1 MYRLEKYQD
10 RSKLT
15 IYGYVG
21 GSYLDARTIENV
33 LHDIEQTNCKKIE
46 FWLHTYGGDVFEG
59 NMIKVF
65 MERFIANGG
74 EIEIHCPGILASMGA
89 VIMLSA
95 TKVHL
100 VRNGFIMIHAP
111 SGGAWG
117 NAKKMEQTAKLLRS
131 IEKAFKQD
139 LKGCGI
145 SDEQAN
151 EWMDGNDY
159 WLSAEEALKLG
170 LIDSIIDPIGK
181 TIKELDKDS
190 AVELGSEAVFN
201 QYTAIGDFNQKT
213 NDMDK
218 KTLINRFG
226 LTTVTEA
233 NTDEEVLKAVEDK
246 MAEER
251 AKAEKSEQELQALNH
266 KSIENAVDNAINS
279 GKIKAEKRAEYIAR
293 GKKIGLEELNAIFED
308 MKSYETISDKIDGK
322 KTEQTRADWD
332 WDKWQKEDPEG
343 LEAMSKND
351 KKAFNALYKKEF
363 GVLPE

>member
-1 MYRLEKYQD
+1 MYRLEKNKD
-10 RSKLT
+10 KTTLT

-21 GSYLDARTIENV
+21 GAYLDARTVENV
-33 LHDIEQTNCKKIE
+33 LHDIEQTGCKKLE

-74 EIEIHCPGILASMGA
+74 EIEIYCPGILASMGA

-100 VRNGFIMIHAP
+100 VRNGFVMIHAP

-131 IEKAFKQD
+131 IENTFKND

-159 WLSAEEALKLG
+159 WLSADEALELG

-181 TIKELDKDS
+181 TIQELDKDT
-190 AVELGSEAVFN
+190 AEELGSEAVFN
-201 QYTAIGDFNQKT
+201 QYTAVSNFSNK
-213 NDMDK
+213 NNMDK
-218 KTLINRFG
+218 KDLINRFG

-233 NTDEEVLKAVEDK
+233 STDDEVLNAVENK
-246 MAEER
+246 MAEQK
-251 AKAEKSEQELQALNH
+251 AKAEKSEAELKALNT
-266 KSIENAVDNAINS
+266 KSIKNSVDNAIKS
-279 GKIKAEKRAEYIAR
+279 GKIKADKRAEYIAR
-293 GKKIGLEELNAIFED
+293 GEKIGLEELNAIFDD
-308 MKSYETISDKIDGK
+308 MRAYETISDKIEGK

-332 WDKWQKEDPEG
+332 WNKWQKEDSAG
-343 LEAMSKND
+343 LEALAKTN
-351 KKAFNALYKKEF
+351 KEKFNALYKAEF